1 MFSLYLNLHYSILI
15 IEVIILTLKELR
27 KEKKLTQVECAKYL
41 GIPVRTYQNYETD
54 ESKVVSMKYLFMI
67 QKLEQYGFID
77 ETHGILTV
85 QKIKDICRDVFSDFD
100 VEYCYLFGSYA
111 KGKAIE
117 TSDVDLLVATSV
129 TGIRFYDLVEA
140 LRESL
145 RKNVDVLNR
154 EQLKDN
160 PELINEILK
169 DGIKIY
175 G

>member
-1 MFSLYLNLHYSILI
+1 M
-15 IEVIILTLKELR
+15 TLKELR

-54 ESKVVSMKYLFMI
+54 ESKVESMKYLFMI

-85 QKIKDICRDVFSDFD
+85 KKIKDICRDVFSDFD

-111 KGKAIE
+111 KGKATE

-145 RKNVDVLNR
+145 RKNVDVLNC